1 MTAEIT
7 PRLAVRGRPR
17 TEGDFTCD
25 RCSRTAGRHR
35 ASWPEGRICGTCF
48 TVAMRTHGPCPGC
61 RTERML
67 PGRSAA
73 HGDQPVCADCA
84 GITQNYHCSRCGTE
98 TEHYRQNTCAR
109 CSLRDDLTV
118 LLRVDDAP
126 GSETTA
132 TKLLGAL
139 CGAQRPESILTWLR
153 KTGVRDLLQR
163 LATDEIPLSHEAL
176 DMEPN
181 SLRVEHMRSLL
192 THHKLLPDR
201 DHYLALF
208 QRWLTSKLDDVDDA
222 DIGRPV
228 ESFGRWHH
236 LRRIR
241 TLSADG
247 KPTRGPVHSAK
258 QEITETIKF
267 LTWLKL
273 THGRTVA
280 TCVQADVDTW
290 LADGPT
296 TRHAIRTFFV
306 WAVKNRI
313 CTNITIGFR
322 QAKTV
327 PLLTQGQ
334 RLAMLKACLTDNIDT
349 LPYRVAATLLLLYAQ
364 PVVKIAAMKSTDVI
378 LTPDGLRLS
387 LGEGDPA
394 PVPEPF
400 ASLLTEHLAARP
412 NMRTGSSSGSEWLF
426 PGYRPGQHIHPNTLM
441 ERLREVGIEL
451 LGARNASLRALVKE
465 VPAPLVAE
473 MLGYSY
479 QVTQKHATAAA
490 EPWSRYPRIQATRIM
505 TDTIG
510 IDR

>member
-17 TEGDFTCD
+17 TAGNFTCD

-48 TVAMRTHGPCPGC
+48 TVAIRTHGPCTGC
-61 RTERML
+61 NTERML

-73 HGDQPVCADCA
+73 HGDQPVCVDCA
-84 GITQNYHCSRCGTE
+84 GITQDYHCSRCGTE

-109 CSLRDDLTV
+109 SSLRDDLTV
-118 LLRVDDAP
+118 LLRVDDAR
-126 GSETTA
+126 GSEATA

-163 LATDEIPLSHEAL
+163 LATGEIPLSHEAL
-176 DMEPN
+176 DQEPN
-181 SLRVEHMRSLL
+181 SLRVEHVRSLL
-192 THHKLLPDR
+192 THHKLLPNR

-208 QRWLTSKLDDVDDA
+208 QRWLTGKLGDVDDA
-222 DIGRPV
+222 DIRRPV
-228 ESFGRWHH
+228 ESFARWHH

-241 TLSADG
+241 SLSTDG
-247 KPTRGPVHSAK
+247 KPTRGSVHSAK

-280 TCVQADVDTW
+280 SCVQADVDTW

-306 WAVKNRI
+306 WAARTGPAPTSPSDTAKPRP
-313 CTNITIGFR
+313 CHCSPRASGSPYSKPASPTISTPSPTG
-322 QAKTV
+322 
-327 PLLTQGQ
+327 
-334 RLAMLKACLTDNIDT
+334 
-349 LPYRVAATLLLLYAQ
+349 VAATFLLLYAQ

-387 LGEGDPA
+387 LGEGHPA

-400 ASLLTEHLAARP
+400 ASLLTEHVASRP

-441 ERLREVGIEL
+441 ERLRELGINL

-479 QVTQKHATAAA
+479 QVTQKHATATAQ
-490 EPWSRYPRIQATRIM
+490 PWSLYAPELTTEQIK
-505 TDTIG
+505 
-510 IDR
+510 

>member
-1 MTAEIT
+1 
-7 PRLAVRGRPR
+7 
-17 TEGDFTCD
+17 
-25 RCSRTAGRHR
+25 
-35 ASWPEGRICGTCF
+35 
-48 TVAMRTHGPCPGC
+48 MRTQGTCPGC
-61 RTERML
+61 GTERML
-67 PGRSAA
+67 PGRSVS

-84 GITQNYHCSRCGTE
+84 GITQDYHCSGCGRE

-118 LLRVDDAP
+118 LLRVD
-126 GSETTA
+126 GSRGPETA
-132 TKLLGAL
+132 AAKLLAAL

-153 KTGVRDLLQR
+153 KPGVRELLER
-163 LATDEIPLSHEAL
+163 LATGEIPLSHEAL
-176 DMEPN
+176 DREPN
-181 SLRVEHMRSLL
+181 SLRVEHLRSLL
-192 THHKLLPDR
+192 THHKLLPVR

-208 QRWLTSKLDDVDDA
+208 ERWLPSKLDGINDPEVR
-222 DIGRPV
+222 RPI
-228 ESFGRWHH
+228 ESFARWHH

-241 TLSADG
+241 SLSTDG

-273 THGRTVA
+273 THGRTA
-280 TCVQADVDTW
+280 ASCVQADVDAW

-306 WAVKNRI
+306 WAVNNRTS
-313 CTNITIGFR
+313 TNITIGFR

-334 RLAMLKACLTDNIDT
+334 RLAMLKTCLTNNIDT
-349 LPYRVAATLLLLYAQ
+349 LSYRVAATLLLLYAQ

-387 LGEGDPA
+387 LGEEHAA

-400 ASLLTEHLAARP
+400 AELVKQLLASRP
-412 NMRTGSSSGSEWLF
+412 NMRTGSSSGSLWLF
-426 PGYRPGQHIHPNTLM
+426 PGYRAGQHIHPNTLM
-441 ERLREVGIEL
+441 ERLRENGINL

-479 QVTQKHATAAA
+479 QVTQKHAAATA
-490 EPWSRYPRIQATRIM
+490 EPWSRYPRRRTQS
-505 TDTIG
+505 
-510 IDR
+510 

>member
-1 MTAEIT
+1 
-7 PRLAVRGRPR
+7 
-17 TEGDFTCD
+17 
-25 RCSRTAGRHR
+25 
-35 ASWPEGRICGTCF
+35 
-48 TVAMRTHGPCPGC
+48 
-61 RTERML
+61 ML

-73 HGDQPVCADCA
+73 HCDQPVCVDCA
-84 GITQNYHCSRCGTE
+84 GITQDYHCSRCGTE

-118 LLRVDDAP
+118 LLRVDDAR
-126 GSETTA
+126 GSEATA

-153 KTGVRDLLQR
+153 KPGVRDLLQR
-163 LATDEIPLSHEAL
+163 LATGEIPLSHEAL
-176 DMEPN
+176 DQEPN
-181 SLRVEHMRSLL
+181 SPRVEHMRSLL
-192 THHKLLPDR
+192 THHKLLPNR

-208 QRWLTSKLDDVDDA
+208 ERWLTNKLADLVDA
-222 DIGRPV
+222 DIRRPV
-228 ESFGRWHH
+228 ESFARWHH

-241 TLSADG
+241 SLSTDG

-280 TCVQADVDTW
+280 SCVQADVDTW

-306 WAVKNRI
+306 WAVKNRS

-327 PLLTQGQ
+327 PLLTQAQ

-349 LPYRVAATLLLLYAQ
+349 RHYRVAAALLLLYAQ

-378 LTPDGLRLS
+378 ITPDGPRLS
-387 LGEGDPA
+387 LGEGDPS

-400 ASLLTEHLAARP
+400 ASVLVEHLASRP
-412 NMRTGSSSGSEWLF
+412 NMRTGSSAGSEWLF
-426 PGYRPGQHIHPNTLM
+426 PGYRPGRHIHPNTLM
-441 ERLREVGIEL
+441 ERLRELGIDL
-451 LGARNASLRALVKE
+451 LGARNASLRGLVKE

-479 QVTQKHATAAA
+479 QVTQKHAAATA
-490 EPWSRYPRIQATRIM
+490 EPWSRYSRATS
-505 TDTIG
+505 TLQWHDVTP
-510 IDR
+510 

>member
-7 PRLAVRGRPR
+7 PRPGVRGRPR
-17 TEGDFTCD
+17 TAGNFTCD
-25 RCSRTAGRHR
+25 RCSRTAGKHR
-35 ASWPEGRICGTCF
+35 TSWPEGRICGTCF
-48 TVAMRTHGPCPGC
+48 TIAMRTHGPCPGC
-61 RTERML
+61 QTARLL

-73 HGDQPVCADCA
+73 HGDQPVCVDCA
-84 GITQNYHCSRCGTE
+84 GITQDYHCSHCGTE

-118 LLRVDDAP
+118 LLRVDEAP

-153 KTGVRDLLQR
+153 RASVRDLLTR
-163 LATDEIPLSHEAL
+163 LATGGIHLSHEAL
-176 DMEPN
+176 DKEPN
-181 SLRVEHMRSLL
+181 SLRVEHLRSLL
-192 THHKLLPDR
+192 THHQLLPAR

-208 QRWLTSKLDDVDDA
+208 ERWLPTKLDAIDDPE
-222 DIGRPV
+222 IRRPI
-228 ESFGRWHH
+228 ESFARWHH

-241 TLSADG
+241 NISVNG

-273 THGRTVA
+273 THGRTA
-280 TCVQADVDTW
+280 ASCVQADVDAW

-306 WAVKNRI
+306 WAVENRT
-313 CTNITIGFR
+313 CANITIGFR
-322 QAKTV
+322 QAKTT

-334 RLAMLKACLTDNIDT
+334 RLSMLKACLADDIDT
-349 LPYRVAATLLLLYAQ
+349 LPYRVAAILLLLYAQ

-378 LTPDGLRLS
+378 LTPEGLRLS
-387 LGEGDPA
+387 LGDEHAA

-400 ASLLTEHLAARP
+400 AALLAQHLASRP
-412 NMRTGSSSGSEWLF
+412 NMRTGSSSGSQWLF

-441 ERLREVGIEL
+441 ERLRENGINL

-479 QVTQKHATAAA
+479 QVTQKHAAAA
-490 EPWSRYPRIQATRIM
+490 AGQWQLYAPGRAPARQTAT
-505 TDTIG
+505 
-510 IDR
+510 

>member
-1 MTAEIT
+1 
-7 PRLAVRGRPR
+7 
-17 TEGDFTCD
+17 
-25 RCSRTAGRHR
+25 
-35 ASWPEGRICGTCF
+35 
-48 TVAMRTHGPCPGC
+48 
-61 RTERML
+61 ML

-73 HGDQPVCADCA
+73 HGDQPVCVDCA
-84 GITQNYHCSRCGTE
+84 GITQDYHCSRCGTE
-98 TEHYRQNTCAR
+98 TEHYRRNTCAR
-109 CSLRDDLTV
+109 CSLRDDLTS
-118 LLRVDDAP
+118 LLRVDEDRGP
-126 GSETTA
+126 ETTA

-139 CGAQRPESILTWLR
+139 CEAQRPESILTGLR
-153 KTGVRDLLQR
+153 RTGVRDLLQR
-163 LATDEIPLSHEAL
+163 LAAGEIPLSHEAL
-176 DMEPN
+176 DQEPS

-208 QRWLTSKLDDVDDA
+208 QRWLTSKLDAVEDPDVR
-222 DIGRPV
+222 RPV
-228 ESFGRWHH
+228 ESFARWHH

-241 TLSADG
+241 SLSAEG

-267 LTWLKL
+267 ITWLKL

-280 TCVQADVDTW
+280 SCVQADVDTW

-296 TRHAIRTFFV
+296 TRRAIRTFFV
-306 WAVKNRI
+306 WAVKNRT
-313 CTNITIGFR
+313 CTNIIIGFR

-334 RLAMLKACLTDNIDT
+334 RLAMLKACLTDHIDT
-349 LPYRVAATLLLLYAQ
+349 LHYRVAATLLLLYAQ

-387 LGEGDPA
+387 LGEGHPA

-441 ERLREVGIEL
+441 ERLREIGIEL

-479 QVTQKHATAAA
+479 QVTQKHAAAAA
-490 EPWSRYPRIQATRIM
+490 EPWSRYAKA
-505 TDTIG
+505 
-510 IDR
+510 

>member
-1 MTAEIT
+1 
-7 PRLAVRGRPR
+7 
-17 TEGDFTCD
+17 
-25 RCSRTAGRHR
+25 
-35 ASWPEGRICGTCF
+35 
-48 TVAMRTHGPCPGC
+48 
-61 RTERML
+61 ML
-67 PGRSAA
+67 PGRAPS
-73 HGDQPVCADCA
+73 HGDQPVCVDCA
-84 GITQNYHCSRCGTE
+84 DITQDYHCSRCGTE
-98 TEHYRQNTCAR
+98 TEHYRQNICAR
-109 CSLRDDLTV
+109 CSLRDDLSV
-118 LLRVDDAP
+118 LLRVDESRGP
-126 GSETTA
+126 ETTA
-132 TKLLGAL
+132 TKLLAAL

-153 KTGVRDLLQR
+153 KPAVCDLLER
-163 LATDEIPLSHEAL
+163 LATGEIPLRHEAL

-192 THHKLLPDR
+192 THHKLLPSR

-208 QRWLTSKLDDVDDA
+208 QRWLTRKLEDVDDA
-222 DIGRPV
+222 DIRRPV
-228 ESFGRWHH
+228 ESFARWHH
-236 LRRIR
+236 LRRVR
-241 TLSADG
+241 RLSTDG

-280 TCVQADVDTW
+280 SCVQADVDAW

-306 WAVKNRI
+306 WAVKNRT

-327 PLLTQGQ
+327 AVLTQGQ
-334 RLAMLKACLTDNIDT
+334 RLALLKACLTDSIDT

-378 LTPDGLRLS
+378 LTPDGLRLG
-387 LGEGDPA
+387 LGEGHPA

-441 ERLREVGIEL
+441 VRLREIGIDL

-465 VPAPLVAE
+465 VPAPLVAD

-479 QVTQKHATAAA
+479 QVTQKHAAAAA

-510 IDR
+510 VGR

>member
-1 MTAEIT
+1 
-7 PRLAVRGRPR
+7 
-17 TEGDFTCD
+17 
-25 RCSRTAGRHR
+25 
-35 ASWPEGRICGTCF
+35 
-48 TVAMRTHGPCPGC
+48 
-61 RTERML
+61 ML

-73 HGDQPVCADCA
+73 HGDQPVCVDCA
-84 GITQNYHCSRCGTE
+84 GIAQDYHCSGCGTE

-109 CSLRDDLTV
+109 CSLRGDLTV
-118 LLRVDDAP
+118 LLRVEEAR

-132 TKLLGAL
+132 TKLVAAL

-153 KTGVRDLLQR
+153 RDGVRDLLAR
-163 LATDEIPLSHEAL
+163 LATGEIPLSHEAL
-176 DMEPN
+176 DQEPN

-192 THHKLLPDR
+192 AHHKLLPER

-208 QRWLTSKLDDVDDA
+208 QRWLTSKLGDVEDA
-222 DIGRPV
+222 DIRRPV
-228 ESFGRWHH
+228 ESFARWHH

-241 TLSADG
+241 SLSAEG

-280 TCVQADVDTW
+280 SCVQADVDAW

-306 WAVKNRI
+306 WAVKNRT
-313 CTNITIGFR
+313 CTNIIIGFR

-334 RLAMLKACLTDNIDT
+334 RLAMLKACLIDDIDT
-349 LPYRVAATLLLLYAQ
+349 LQYRVAATLLLLYAQ
-364 PVVKIAAMKSTDVI
+364 PVVKIASMKSTDVI

-400 ASLLTEHLAARP
+400 ASLLREHLAARP
-412 NMRTGSSSGSEWLF
+412 NLRTGSSSGSEWLF
-426 PGYRPGQHIHPNTLM
+426 PGYRPGHHIHPNTLM
-441 ERLREVGIEL
+441 ERLREIGINL
-451 LGARNASLRALVKE
+451 LGARNASLRALVTE

-479 QVTQKHATAAA
+479 QVTQKHATAAT